1 MLLCVSLIL
10 CVLNNCFCS
19 SVYGDDAFSN
29 ELEYTDLAP
38 PYFYND
44 LRSIL
49 KFFEDPQYRFTPGVR
64 ELLSIYHQQKVKTDR
79 LNITGQV
86 KKHPLFVIEGLAGS
100 GKTTI
105 GQLLASKLNGVQV
118 HSPSNS
124 IYSLKPLFQGDHFK
138 ESAFNAMCHYITALE
153 VKVFLKSSPVIMDR
167 FWHSS
172 ASYWISYAIQA
183 KPNKYTMPPKG
194 NKIYTWPEDLLKP
207 DQVFLLDVD
216 ETVRMER
223 IFGRSEIKNITD
235 AEVVLHNLTEFR
247 NNILTAYKNM
257 QNPGVIVINS
267 NVSIPEVLDDVYSRV
282 KTYMKI

>member
-1 MLLCVSLIL
+1 MLSRVSFIL
-10 CVLNNCFCS
+10 CVLNYICL
-19 SVYGDDAFSN
+19 SVYGNKAFSN

-44 LRSIL
+44 LKSIL

-64 ELLSIYHQQKVKTDR
+64 ELLNIYHEQKVKTDG
-79 LNITGQV
+79 LNITGQG
-86 KKHPLFVIEGLAGS
+86 KRHPLFVIEGLAGS

-138 ESAFNAMCHYITALE
+138 ESAFNAMSHYITALE
-153 VKVFLKSSPVIMDR
+153 VKVFLKSSPVVMDR

-172 ASYWISYAIQA
+172 ASYWISYAVQT
-183 KPNKYTMPPKG
+183 KPNQYKIPPKG
-194 NKIYTWPEDLLKP
+194 NRIYTWPEDLLKP

-216 ETVRMER
+216 ETIRMKR

-235 AEVVLHNLTEFR
+235 AEVVLHNLTDFR
-247 NNILTAYKNM
+247 NNILLAYKNM
-257 QNPGVIVINS
+257 QNPGVIIINS
-267 NVSIPEVLDDVYSRV
+267 NVSIPEVIDDVYSRV
-282 KTYMKI
+282 KKYIKL